1 MADKILHKRTGTPGK
16 VPLPDDLIVG
26 ELAIN
31 TADGAL
37 FTKLADGTVVAVT
50 LPVSGR
56 LLATPVR
63 HRTATTAEN
72 YSIEAM
78 FAEAAVAFENVW
90 EPTGDALSVVP
101 TAFFSSVADTT
112 DGDMIGAS
120 HQISVFNYHVTRGGG
135 LQATQY
141 GQEFRVRQEG
151 GSRLNEYVA
160 VKHVIEPTSSNSG
173 TQGRYVLE
181 QFDDMRGYV
190 SHVGQIVREFLDPRM
205 LTVHAGGELRLPLVI
220 TGNITLTDADSGKD
234 IFVVSAA
241 DVTITLPATLT
252 DGVKF
257 RVVQVLAGRAL
268 FNLSGMT
275 ATEPEGLLSTRGAGL
290 SATLIAIPSS
300 SIVYLSLEKPDPIFS
315 PGIRGGRVYGVTGR
329 NTLLAPVNQALAA
342 SVLYVLPIVVQRRMT
357 LDTLGV
363 RASTALSDQNLRL
376 SLFDHD
382 KAGLPGV
389 RRYQSA
395 SISTGTTGDKQ
406 VTGMGVVLE
415 PGLYFIGLVASGAVQ
430 VSWCCTTGIESVF
443 GRPNSVGAEIL
454 PIYSYSITTVPADL
468 TGVSPTAYVDPFNY
482 VPDVYWGGA

>member
-1 MADKILHKRTGTPGK
+1 M
-16 VPLPDDLIVG
+16 
-26 ELAIN
+26 
-31 TADGAL
+31 
-37 FTKLADGTVVAVT
+37 
-50 LPVSGR
+50 
-56 LLATPVR
+56 
-63 HRTATTAEN
+63 
-72 YSIEAM
+72 
-78 FAEAAVAFENVW
+78 
-90 EPTGDALSVVP
+90 
-101 TAFFSSVADTT
+101 
-112 DGDMIGAS
+112 
-120 HQISVFNYHVTRGGG
+120 
-135 LQATQY
+135 
-141 GQEFRVRQEG
+141 
-151 GSRLNEYVA
+151 
-160 VKHVIEPTSSNSG
+160 
-173 TQGRYVLE
+173 
-181 QFDDMRGYV
+181 

-376 SLFDHD
+376 SLFDH
-382 KAGLPGV
+382 G
-389 RRYQSA
+389 
-395 SISTGTTGDKQ
+395 
-406 VTGMGVVLE
+406 
-415 PGLYFIGLVASGAVQ
+415 
-430 VSWCCTTGIESVF
+430 
-443 GRPNSVGAEIL
+443 N
-454 PIYSYSITTVPADL
+454 
-468 TGVSPTAYVDPFNY
+468 
-482 VPDVYWGGA
+482 